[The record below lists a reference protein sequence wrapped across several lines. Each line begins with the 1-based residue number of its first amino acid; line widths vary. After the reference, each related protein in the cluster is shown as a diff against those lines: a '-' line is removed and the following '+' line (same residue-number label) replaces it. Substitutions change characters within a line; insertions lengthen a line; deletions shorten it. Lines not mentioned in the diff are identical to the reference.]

1 MRTNFR
7 DIDSGKTIDLGAF
20 LTSGADVSPM
30 DIPLKGDMIK
40 DDFNRYWEVVGR
52 QHYWTGP
59 THTMTLYLS
68 EVKKSQ

>member
-7 DIDSGKTIDLGAF
+7 DIDSGKTIELGVY
-20 LTSGADVSPM
+20 LKSGADVSPM

-40 DDFNRYWEVVGR
+40 DDFDRYWEVMGR

>member
-7 DIDSGKTIDLGAF
+7 DINSGKTIELGVY
-20 LTSGADVSPM
+20 LKSGVDVSPM

-40 DDFNRYWEVVGR
+40 DNFDRYWEVVGR

>member
-7 DIDSGKTIDLGAF
+7 DIDSGKTIELGVY
-20 LTSGADVSPM
+20 LKSGVDVSPM

-40 DDFNRYWEVVGR
+40 DNFDRYWEVVGR